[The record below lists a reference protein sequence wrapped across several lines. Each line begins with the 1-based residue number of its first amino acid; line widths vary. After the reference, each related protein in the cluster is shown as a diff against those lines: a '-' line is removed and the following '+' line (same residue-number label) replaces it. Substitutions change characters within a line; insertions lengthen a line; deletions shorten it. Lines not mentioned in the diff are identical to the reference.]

1 LAGWVSLPYPARKD
15 ITGSIISDALKYVKD
30 KTEKLNEVAKT
41 SAYEEEGKRVI
52 VYGNPMRPA
61 MKSIDAATR
70 RSFCVLVSS
79 GTIIADG
86 KPIIFYNI
94 ALYEERIQVAS
105 SSKTKSFPRTF
116 RI

>member
-1 LAGWVSLPYPARKD
+1 M
-15 ITGSIISDALKYVKD
+15 KYVKD

-79 GTIIADG
+79 GTIIATVNLSYFTTSHYMKNG
-86 KPIIFYNI
+86 Y
-94 ALYEERIQVAS
+94 R
-105 SSKTKSFPRTF
+105 
-116 RI
+116 